1 MPRVV
6 VFDDRK
12 AHDAILVRELRLAQN
27 LVEELRHV
35 FHFGKVKAC
44 IHRFAGKR

>member
-1 MPRVV
+1 M

-12 AHDAILVRELRLAQN
+12 SHDATLVRELCLAHN
-27 LVEELRHV
+27 LVEMLRHV
-35 FHFGKVKAC
+35 FHFGKVTAC